1 MFLFGALCFRLA
13 LMCLFGLGCLIV
25 RVDLIVVVW
34 HLQGCVLLLDFL
46 WILTFMLLVSGVA
59 IWLFS

>member
-25 RVDLIVVVW
+25 WVDLIVVG
-34 HLQGCVLLLDFL
+34 LAFA
-46 WILTFMLLVSGVA
+46 GVRFVA
-59 IWLFS
+59 